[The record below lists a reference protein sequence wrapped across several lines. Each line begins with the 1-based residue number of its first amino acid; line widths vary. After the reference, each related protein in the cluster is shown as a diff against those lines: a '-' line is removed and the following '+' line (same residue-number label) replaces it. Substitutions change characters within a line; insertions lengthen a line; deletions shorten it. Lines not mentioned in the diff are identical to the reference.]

1 MKPED
6 FGCTIVRHSS
16 KGVDARQTFIPAGV
30 MLDQHVHE
38 FPHLAIVGSGTAQL
52 TAGGV
57 TTTLSAG
64 ACVEIKA
71 GMQHSVMAMTDV
83 IWFCI
88 WPDSIEV
95 LES

>member
-6 FGCTIVRHSS
+6 FGCTVVRHSS
-16 KGVDARQTFIPAGV
+16 KGVDARQTFIPAGL
-30 MLDQHVHE
+30 MLDQHIHE
-38 FPHLAIVGSGTAQL
+38 FPHLSIVGSGTARLIVGDTSQIL
-52 TAGGV
+52 NSGD
-57 TTTLSAG
+57 
-64 ACVEIKA
+64 CVEIKA
-71 GMQHSVMAMTDV
+71 GMRHSVIAVTDL

>member
-1 MKPED
+1 
-6 FGCTIVRHSS
+6 
-16 KGVDARQTFIPAGV
+16 

-38 FPHLAIVGSGTAQL
+38 FPHLAIVGSGTARL
-52 TAGGV
+52 TAGGII
-57 TTTLSAG
+57 TTLSAG

-71 GMQHSVMAMTDV
+71 GMHHSVMAITDV